1 MSCLKRNIFFYE
13 RSMTCAAVDGILTS
27 LKFNKDIKML
37 PSLPPF
43 RTEYRIQDNG
53 LRWFS
58 SVRRWRLSSRF
69 WKWLRPEF
77 KRPNK
82 LPVSGQRSFP
92 DNAIYRRSAQCSE
105 NGRWISE
112 RRSDARGEKERQ
124 KGREKEREN
133 GLGYHRID
141 RRKGEIRPPSH
152 FRTSVYA
159 SSSYRTISLKN
170 AFRAAFLRTVA
181 ILFPSN
187 FRYVNFIS
195 KI

>member
-77 KRPNK
+77 KR
-82 LPVSGQRSFP
+82 GQISCPF
-92 DNAIYRRSAQCSE
+92 QG
-105 NGRWISE
+105 NGRSRIMRFIGVLRNAAKTGDEYPNGDRMQGE
-112 RRSDARGEKERQ
+112 RKRD
-124 KGREKEREN
+124 
-133 GLGYHRID
+133 
-141 RRKGEIRPPSH
+141 RKGERKKERTGWATIELIDEKEKFDPQAIFVRACTLQVPIVRYLWRMHFVLPS
-152 FRTSVYA
+152 
-159 SSSYRTISLKN
+159 
-170 AFRAAFLRTVA
+170 
-181 ILFPSN
+181 
-187 FRYVNFIS
+187 
-195 KI
+195 